1 MTYRLKKIILI
12 VFLVVGVPLAL
23 ESISAYIIYRRTADF
38 EGRRFNPNGSATVA
52 LVKLAVKKVTGN
64 SDVSLRIDHG
74 PLFVEDATLG
84 YSLHPGSYDITEQR
98 QGQNHRFHLTVD
110 DGGRRSTSY
119 FPTHMPRRIFICGDS
134 AMFGWGLNDEET
146 VPWLLQQRLP
156 QYQVVNLSSTS
167 FSTVHALLQLRRA
180 DVQLSSSDIVVLTY
194 KPSINDINVASQS
207 AFFDFRNGLEARLGD
222 TQIKNAIYYPFGSI
236 DEQGK
241 LMIRRVDLFC
251 SSHIGTKNC
260 VRDIPDPM
268 AAMQVTKH
276 AFDEIIALHP
286 GRVLVAILSG
296 ADSDP
301 VISHLRAKGVAFADL
316 RALPGDPDISDAVD
330 TDGHA
335 GPFRNY
341 LFYVRLLAGLQN
353 NHLIN

>member
-1 MTYRLKKIILI
+1 MTYRLKKIIAI
-12 VFLVVGVPLAL
+12 VFLVVAAPLAL
-23 ESISAYIIYRRTADF
+23 ESISAYVIYRRTADF
-38 EGRRFNPNGSATVA
+38 EGRRFHPNGLATVA
-52 LVKLAVKKVTGN
+52 LVKLAVKKVTRTN
-64 SDVSLRIDHG
+64 DVTLWIDHG
-74 PLFVEDATLG
+74 PLFVEDAILG

-98 QGQNHRFHLTVD
+98 QGQSHRFHLTVD

-156 QYQVVNLSSTS
+156 QYEVVNLSSTS
-167 FSTVHALLQLRRA
+167 FSTVHALLQLKRA

-194 KPSINDINVASQS
+194 SPRTNDINVASQS
-207 AFFDFRNGLEARLGD
+207 VFREFRNGLEARLGD

-236 DEQGK
+236 NEQGE
-241 LMIRRVDLFC
+241 LMIRRVDLLC
-251 SSHIGTKNC
+251 SSQGGAKNC

-268 AAMQVTKH
+268 VAMQVTKH

-286 GRVLVAILSG
+286 GRVLVAIFG
-296 ADSDP
+296 GTDSDP
-301 VISHLRAKGVAFADL
+301 VISHLRAKGVAFADF
-316 RALPGDPDISDAVD
+316 RILPSDPDIGDAVD

-335 GPFRNY
+335 GPFLNY
-341 LFYVRLLAGLQN
+341 LFYLRLLAGLQN
-353 NHLIN
+353 NRLLN